1 MEKKELD
8 FSKNADGLVPAIIQ
22 DAATG
27 KVLMLGYM
35 NEEAYWKTIESG
47 LATFWSRS
55 RKALWTKGETSGNF
69 MHVVE
74 ILSDCDNDTLLVRV
88 RPDGPACHRGTISCF
103 DSAPEEGFLGKLEQ
117 VVKERH
123 ELMPEGHY
131 TTRLFTEGV
140 AKISQK
146 VGEEAVETILEA
158 VQGNV
163 GRYIYEAADLLYHLT
178 VLNESMG
185 IGYNDLEKE
194 LLSRH
199 GH

>member
-22 DAATG
+22 DAATS

-35 NEEAYWKTIESG
+35 NEEAYGKTIESG
-47 LATFWSRS
+47 LVTFWSRS

-88 RPDGPACHRGTISCF
+88 RPDGPACHRGTVSCF

>member
-1 MEKKELD
+1 
-8 FSKNADGLVPAIIQ
+8 
-22 DAATG
+22 
-27 KVLMLGYM
+27 
-35 NEEAYWKTIESG
+35 
-47 LATFWSRS
+47 
-55 RKALWTKGETSGNF
+55 
-69 MHVVE
+69 
-74 ILSDCDNDTLLVRV
+74 
-88 RPDGPACHRGTISCF
+88 
-103 DSAPEEGFLGKLEQ
+103 
-117 VVKERH
+117 
-123 ELMPEGHY
+123 
-131 TTRLFTEGV
+131 
-140 AKISQK
+140 